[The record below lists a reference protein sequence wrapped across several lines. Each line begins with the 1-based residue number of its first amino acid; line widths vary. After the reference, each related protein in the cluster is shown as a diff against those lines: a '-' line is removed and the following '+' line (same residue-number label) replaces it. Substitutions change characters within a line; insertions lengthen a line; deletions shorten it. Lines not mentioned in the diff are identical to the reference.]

1 MQNGAAPVIPT
12 VIAVLDFVFFPER
25 EVYAKTEIGPGMI
38 DRNKLCGVFRGEIV
52 GPEKQVEPRRANVE
66 NGSHGATHIG
76 YRPVEREVQRREG
89 TEVDGGHTLGIGAI
103 SAEAGSR
110 EHAKGDFVAQD
121 TVFGSDT
128 HGGAK
133 RFGRRLGSRRIEFGE
148 SL

>member
-12 VIAVLDFVFFPER
+12 VIAGLDFVLFPKR
-25 EVYAKTEIGPGMI
+25 KVYAKAKIGPGMI
-38 DRNKLCGVFRGEIV
+38 DRNELCGVFRGEIV
-52 GPEKQVEPRRANVE
+52 GSEKQVESRRANIE
-66 NGSHGATHIG
+66 NGTHGTAHIG

-110 EHAKGDFVAQD
+110 KHAEGDFVAQD

-133 RFGRRLGSRRIEFGE
+133 RFGHRLGSRRIEFGKG
-148 SL
+148 L